1 MLNFGEVKSFSGH
14 VCGFRHPTI
23 AVQLLP
29 GGSPEQL
36 SQRMAMLIRSLAR
49 DVGPEA
55 PLWFA
60 KASNPKNLDKHD
72 WFLPLLTG
80 LNVSVSLPEVRHVTF
95 ENVGEQK
102 ATFVLCE
109 AFDPNFLIKSMLFL
123 QNAFSTAAF
132 AAEHTLSEFVA
143 LKTFASPV
151 AKSGTNTRHLIK
163 AAWDLDIP
171 VCILPDLTLN
181 FGMGGRAFA
190 MLSSITERTGALA
203 IKRARDKAITQEFL
217 AMLGLPV
224 TQQRLVET
232 LEEALQ
238 FARTVG
244 YPVVVKPRA
253 LDGGVGVT
261 TEICTDAGLEQ
272 ALQKVETL
280 SQKALIERQLQG
292 DEYRLL
298 YVNGKLISVHQRIP
312 AQVSG
317 NGRDTVKMLVIAEN
331 ARRRAATQTGYTNIP
346 MTIGEDALKQLA
358 ARGLGPSSV
367 PKKGTVVRLATVPQV
382 KTGGAA
388 RAVRDMSKIHPQILS
403 ATRQAVRLL
412 GLDVGGVDIIT
423 TDIGKSLHETGG
435 AITEV
440 NAQPQV
446 NRLEDFDVHVR
457 VLQALSGG
465 NGRIPCVLILADNGK
480 AASVLSALADRLGE
494 RLQGTGL
501 LLADVENPP
510 PAAARFGC
518 VANLNGRPALL
529 AFRDVSSIVAVVP
542 MSHVVADG
550 FPLDRFHL
558 TVILDA
564 VRAAEL
570 AELAG
575 PLLRPHLTGTVILPS
590 GNTAVAAFSKAVPP
604 MPFSHC
610 DDVDNLSQKIA
621 EVLQAGSTLGE
632 GAYVAGE
639 GN

>member
-14 VCGFRHPTI
+14 VCGFQHPAI
-23 AVQLLP
+23 AVQLKR
-29 GGSPEQL
+29 GGSPEKL
-36 SQRMAMLIRSLAR
+36 SHSLAKFAGSLVGH
-49 DVGPEA
+49 VGPEA
-55 PLWFA
+55 LLWFA
-60 KASNPKNLDKHD
+60 KASTKENLAKHD
-72 WFLPLLTG
+72 WFLPLLVG
-80 LNVSVSLPEVRHVTF
+80 LHVSVSLPEIRHMTF
-95 ENVGEQK
+95 QNVGDQK
-102 ATFVLCE
+102 TTIVIFE
-109 AFDPNFLIKSMLFL
+109 AFDHSFLLKSLKFL
-123 QNAFSTAAF
+123 QISFSSEDFSEEHILSQF
-132 AAEHTLSEFVA
+132 AA
-143 LKTFASPV
+143 LKKFGPSV
-151 AKSGTNTRHLIK
+151 AKSGTNTRHLVK
-163 AAWDLDIP
+163 AAWSLDIP
-171 VCILPDLTLN
+171 ICVLPDLTLN
-181 FGMGGRAFA
+181 FGMGVRALA

-203 IKRARDKAITQEFL
+203 IKRARDKATTHEFL

-224 TQQRLVET
+224 TEQRVVET
-232 LEEALQ
+232 LEQARQ
-238 FARTVG
+238 FTRIFG

-253 LDGGVGVT
+253 LDGGEGVT
-261 TEICTDAGLEQ
+261 TEIRSDAGLEQ
-272 ALQKVETL
+272 ALQKVSTL

-317 NGRDTVKMLVIAEN
+317 NGRDTVEELVIAEN
-331 ARRRAATQTGYTNIP
+331 ARRRAAAQTGYTNIP
-346 MTIGEDALKQLA
+346 MTIGEDAINQLA
-358 ARGLGPSSV
+358 SQGLDPSSV
-367 PKKGTVVRLATVPQV
+367 PKRGTIVRLATVPQV

-403 ATRQAVRLL
+403 TARQAVRLL

-457 VLQALSGG
+457 VLQALTDG
-465 NGRIPCVLILADNGK
+465 NGRIPCVLILADNER

-494 RLQGTGL
+494 CLQGTGL
-501 LLADVENPP
+501 LLADSENPP

-550 FPLDRFHL
+550 LPLDRFHL

-564 VRAAEL
+564 FRAAEL

-575 PLLRPHLTGTVILPS
+575 PLLRPHLAGTVILPS
-590 GNTAVAAFSKAVPP
+590 GNAAVAAFSKAVPP
-604 MPFSHC
+604 MPFSLC
-610 DDVDNLSQKIA
+610 DDVDNLSQKIV
-621 EVLQAGSTLGE
+621 EVLQAGSTLRE